1 MHKLQTAITFLL
13 DLFYWLEVILLR
25 DRSIYYVQ
33 TNFNEKSRGHRLSS
47 YHGNQNI
54 RVYIGHALLRLFQSE
69 NTGN

>member
-25 DRSIYYVQ
+25 DRSIYSVQ
-33 TNFNEKSRGHRLSS
+33 TNFNEKSRGHRLFS

-54 RVYIGHALLRLFQSE
+54 RVYIGHGLLRLFQSE